1 MEQKEIPMLE
11 HTHSEPVIENEVKST
26 CKDAGHPGLDPVV
39 SSQKPSR
46 QILPLPQPG
55 RNKTPR
61 ETEALCEQL
70 SITSL

>member
-1 MEQKEIPMLE
+1 MQM
-11 HTHSEPVIENEVKST
+11 T

-46 QILPLPQPG
+46 QTLPLPQPG
-55 RNKTPR
+55 RNKTSR
-61 ETEALCEQL
+61 ETEALCERL